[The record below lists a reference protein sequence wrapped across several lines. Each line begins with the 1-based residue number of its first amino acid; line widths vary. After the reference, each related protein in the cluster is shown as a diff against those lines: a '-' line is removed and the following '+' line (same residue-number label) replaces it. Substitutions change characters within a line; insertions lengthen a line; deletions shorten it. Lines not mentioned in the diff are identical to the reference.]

1 MPDRI
6 LTSHAGSLPRPED
19 LIALNEERAAGDFTN
34 EAEYLGRLR
43 AAVAEVVARQRSTGI
58 DLVNDGEYGH
68 IMGQRYDYGS
78 WWTYVFQR
86 LSNVELTD
94 TSITEIPQAAAKPGE
109 LRLVS
114 FGERRDWLEFADAYG
129 DPTSG
134 AGKIVARRRNLKEE
148 RCRTGS

>member
-19 LIALNEERAAGDFTN
+19 LIALNQRRAAGELPD
-34 EAEYLGRLR
+34 EAEYLDKLR
-43 AAVAEVVARQRSTGI
+43 AAVADVVARQVQLGV

-68 IMGQRYDYGS
+68 SMGQRYDYGT

-94 TSITEIPQAAAKPGE
+94 LSITEIAQAAAKPGE
-109 LRLVS
+109 IRLAS
-114 FGERRDWLEFADAYG
+114 FGERRDWQAFADAY
-129 DPTSG
+129 
-134 AGKIVARRRNLKEE
+134 
-148 RCRTGS
+148 